1 MRPSVGPDD
10 SLIGSR
16 DWLNFFGNL
25 QAYLAQN
32 WWPRYEDC
40 TSLPTEAD
48 IEKLEVTLRGVVLS
62 GALGSLV
69 PVEELAVGGAAPAQA
84 ATPTA
89 PMWGSDEASLPAKQ
103 GDEAKARPTTGAS
116 MGLASGSGL
125 SGARAASPP
134 AGKAASLA
142 SESAE
147 LVPVPDLAAG
157 SAGPAEVATPTAPIR
172 DGDEALETQGDEAPS
187 ASLLEKQGDESERA
201 KEKMEGCSRKARRKG
216 RRSA

>member
-125 SGARAASPP
+125 SGARAASPS
-134 AGKAASLA
+134 AEKAASLA

-157 SAGPAEVATPTAPIR
+157 SAGPAEVATPTAPIW

-201 KEKMEGCSRKARRKG
+201 KEKMEGCSRKVRRKG

>member
-1 MRPSVGPDD
+1 MYKRQ
-10 SLIGSR
+10 
-16 DWLNFFGNL
+16 L
-25 QAYLAQN
+25 QAHLAQN

-89 PMWGSDEASLPAKQ
+89 PMWGSDEAPSASLPAKQ

-116 MGLASGSGL
+116 TGLASGSGL
-125 SGARAASPP
+125 SGGRAVSPS
-134 AGKAASLA
+134 AEQAASLA

-157 SAGPAEVATPTAPIR
+157 SAGPAEVATPTAPIW

-187 ASLLEKQGDESERA
+187 ASLPERQGDESESA
-201 KEKMEGCSRKARRKG
+201 EEKTEECPRGKARRI
-216 RRSA
+216 